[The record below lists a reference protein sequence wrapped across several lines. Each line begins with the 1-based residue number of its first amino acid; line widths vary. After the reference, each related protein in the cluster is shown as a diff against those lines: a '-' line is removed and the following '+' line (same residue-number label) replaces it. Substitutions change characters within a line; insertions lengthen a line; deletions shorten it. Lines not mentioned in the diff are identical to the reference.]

1 MSDLRMVWIDL
12 EMTGLDVDK
21 CVIVEIG
28 AIITGDDLK
37 PLAEYGSAIWQ
48 PEAAINGMDAFVRDM
63 HTKTGLLNRIR
74 AEKTTLAQAEQATL
88 ELVKRFAKPRE
99 AVMAGNS
106 IHQDR
111 RFIAK
116 YMPTLDAYMHY
127 RQVDVSSL
135 KVLAAAWFP
144 GLPKFEKKKA
154 HSAVSDIHESLAELA
169 YYRAKLFKT
178 S

>member
-1 MSDLRMVWIDL
+1 M
-12 EMTGLDVDK
+12 
-21 CVIVEIG
+21 IVEIG
-28 AIITGDDLK
+28 VVITRNDLK

-48 PEAAINGMDAFVRDM
+48 PEDALTRMDPFVRDM
-63 HTKTGLLNRIR
+63 HTKTGLLHRIR

-88 ELVKRFAKPRE
+88 DLVKQFAKPRE

-116 YMPTLDAYMHY
+116 YMQALDGYMHY

-135 KVLAAAWFP
+135 KVLAAAWYP
-144 GLPKFEKKKA
+144 NLPKFEKQKA
-154 HSAVSDIHESLAELA
+154 HSAISDIHESLAELA
-169 YYRAKLFKT
+169 YYRDKLFRQNQ
-178 S
+178 